1 MIKTPV
7 SMILCV
13 ALCGCAVNRQ
23 HFNNFAEKDLGS
35 LPKNTKGEPI
45 VFLQQKYTQGDRYD
59 TRPMFG
65 ALPPMAAATAV
76 NVVVGVLATDGVLNN
91 TEPSR
96 VTVRFRSY
104 EGGPP
109 LSDDDRRIS
118 RAIWPDFNRLRQD
131 AWAVVRRDADGQL
144 YLVPCLAAEGCE
156 PVTGN
161 KQ

>member
-1 MIKTPV
+1 MIKTPIA
-7 SMILCV
+7 MMLCV
-13 ALCGCAVNRQ
+13 VLCGCAVNRQ
-23 HFNNFAEKDLGS
+23 HFSNFAEKDLGS

-45 VFLQQKYTQGDRYD
+45 VFLQQKYTQADRYN
-59 TRPMFG
+59 TGP
-65 ALPPMAAATAV
+65 ALSVLPPMPASSVV
-76 NVVVGVLATDGVLNN
+76 NVVVGALATDGVLNN
-91 TEPSR
+91 TDSSR
-96 VTVRFRSY
+96 VTVRFRPY

-131 AWAVVRRDADGQL
+131 AWAVVRKDADGQL
-144 YLVPCLAAEGCE
+144 YLAPCLVADGCE

>member
-1 MIKTPV
+1 MIRTLA
-7 SMILCV
+7 SLSLCAV
-13 ALCGCAVNRQ
+13 LCGCAVNKQ
-23 HFNNFAEKDLGS
+23 HFNNFVEKDLGS
-35 LPKNTKGEPI
+35 LPKSTTGEPI
-45 VFLQQKYTQGDRYD
+45 VFVQQKYTRGDRYD
-59 TRPMFG
+59 TRPTLG
-65 ALPPMAAATAV
+65 ALPPMAASTAV

-96 VTVRFRSY
+96 VTVRFRPY

-131 AWAVVRRDADGQL
+131 AWAVVRKDADGQL
-144 YLVPCLAAEGCE
+144 YLAPCLVADGCE

>member
-1 MIKTPV
+1 MIRTPA
-7 SMILCV
+7 SLILCAV
-13 ALCGCAVNRQ
+13 LCGCAVNRQ
-23 HFNNFAEKDLGS
+23 HFNTFSEKDLGS
-35 LPKNTKGEPI
+35 LPKSTKGESI
-45 VFLQQKYTQGDRYD
+45 VFVQQKYTQGDRYD
-59 TRPMFG
+59 TRPTFG
-65 ALPPMAAATAV
+65 ALPPMAASTAV

-144 YLVPCLAAEGCE
+144 YLAPCLVEEGCE
-156 PVTGN
+156 PVNGT
-161 KQ
+161 KH